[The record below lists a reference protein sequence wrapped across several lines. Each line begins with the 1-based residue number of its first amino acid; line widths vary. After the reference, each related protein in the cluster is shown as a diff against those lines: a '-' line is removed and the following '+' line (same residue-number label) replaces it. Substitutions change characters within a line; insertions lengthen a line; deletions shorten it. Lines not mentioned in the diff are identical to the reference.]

1 MPNPCPTCMHGWSL
15 QRSADTSQ
23 VLSDLCDWLVQLCM
37 ANRGW
42 GFAGRKACSPPT
54 PRSYS
59 VWGWCVS
66 SSPNPPPHP
75 IRTKENWNSIAFA
88 CTEPKNS
95 KFDKVTAPL
104 IQLQI
109 FFKASSKRQMFGLI
123 KNRGGNLQLHQGIIY
138 WTNILVK
145 NMKRSARP
153 CKVFCF
159 KKIFIKPLFYGFNKQ
174 NPLPHGIFCWPH
186 TRENKM
192 VIQGNAFDFYCG

>member
-1 MPNPCPTCMHGWSL
+1 MHGQQGVRVRREESL
-15 QRSADTSQ
+15 
-23 VLSDLCDWLVQLCM
+23 
-37 ANRGW
+37 G
-42 GFAGRKACSPPT
+42 PP
-54 PRSYS
+54 PPSHS

-66 SSPNPPPHP
+66 SSSSPPPHP
-75 IRTKENWNSIAFA
+75 IRTKHNSNSIAFS

-95 KFDKVTAPL
+95 GFDKVTAPL

-109 FFKASSKRQMFGLI
+109 FFFKASSKRQMFGLI

-138 WTNILVK
+138 WTNILIK

>member
-1 MPNPCPTCMHGWSL
+1 MHARVELAEISRHISSPQWSVCLACAVMHGQQGVGVGGEESL
-15 QRSADTSQ
+15 GPPLPVTLSGADVFPLPPALHLTPSELNRIWTPLPLPA
-23 VLSDLCDWLVQLCM
+23 LSLKTQDL
-37 ANRGW
+37 
-42 GFAGRKACSPPT
+42 
-54 PRSYS
+54 
-59 VWGWCVS
+59 
-66 SSPNPPPHP
+66 
-75 IRTKENWNSIAFA
+75 IRLLHHWYNCRF
-88 CTEPKNS
+88 
-95 KFDKVTAPL
+95 
-104 IQLQI
+104 

-138 WTNILVK
+138 WTNILIK